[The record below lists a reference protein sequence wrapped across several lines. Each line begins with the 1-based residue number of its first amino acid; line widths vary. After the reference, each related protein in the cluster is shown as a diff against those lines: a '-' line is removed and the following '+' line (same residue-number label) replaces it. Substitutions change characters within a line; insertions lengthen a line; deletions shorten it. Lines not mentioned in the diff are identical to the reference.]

1 MIILEHPAQPSTK
14 LFSFL
19 SPRGIRCSAC
29 HWRSLWEFHGPV
41 TCALLLVAVICHSDP
56 TALAFVWAHQMEV
69 IKWILMGCNF
79 DPKFK
84 SQPICRVKPG
94 SVSIPRQLGNY
105 QRAL

>member
-1 MIILEHPAQPSTK
+1 MFCLSLEESV
-14 LFSFL
+14 
-19 SPRGIRCSAC
+19 GIPWAI
-29 HWRSLWEFHGPV
+29 